1 MMKKDWVY
9 HRGDV
14 YVAELVR
21 ACGSVQDGVRP
32 VLLMQNNAGNF
43 FGPTLIVVPLT
54 SKIKKQGM
62 PTHYTL
68 DSEFLSE
75 PSMVLAE
82 QVMTIDKQQI
92 RKYLEKIKREDM
104 RAIDDVLRISL
115 GLVIPEDVEV
125 AC

>member
-1 MMKKDWVY
+1 MVAGHLCYVLFGCIQKKY
-9 HRGDV
+9 
-14 YVAELVR
+14 
-21 ACGSVQDGVRP
+21 
-32 VLLMQNNAGNF
+32 F
-43 FGPTLIVVPLT
+43 PLF
-54 SKIKKQGM
+54 
-62 PTHYTL
+62 
-68 DSEFLSE
+68 SEFLSE

-92 RKYLEKIKREDM
+92 RKYLGKIKREDM